1 MTRALNTPTQSPR
14 ASGTSSVGPLLIIGL
29 VIILV
34 YLASVPLLNMPQAQK
49 LLSSGADLG
58 CASALEC
65 AFQLRNPTVPA
76 PLQLLEGFRSLSWPP
91 FASTSVPFNLLVTA
105 GETLA
110 GIVLASLLGILLA
123 VGMVSSRA
131 LERSILPLLVASQTI
146 PIVALTP
153 MLAVTLGQFR
163 DLPGWVPKAII
174 AAYIAFFPIC
184 VGLIKGL
191 RSPDPLQLDLMRTY
205 NANTASIFF
214 KLRFPASLPYLFTA
228 YKVAVA
234 AALIGAI
241 VAEGATVSF
250 VGIGKMLS
258 ENSRAADSVALWVI
272 MLYSG
277 LLGIGLVA
285 LVNLLE
291 RIITPWKREVN

>member
-1 MTRALNTPTQSPR
+1 MTRALGTPTRIPR
-14 ASGTSSVGPLLIIGL
+14 APRPSSAGPILLIGL
-29 VIILV
+29 VFVLI

-58 CASALEC
+58 CKSALEC
-65 AFQLRNPTVPA
+65 AFMLRNPTVPA
-76 PLQLLEGFRSLSWPP
+76 PLQLLEGFKALSWPLFSP
-91 FASTSVPFNLLVTA
+91 TGPLNLLITA

-110 GIVLASLLGILLA
+110 GIVLASVLGVLLA
-123 VGMVSSRA
+123 VGMVASRA
-131 LERSILPLLVASQTI
+131 LERSILPLLVASQTV

-184 VGLIKGL
+184 VGLLKGL
-191 RSPDPLQLDLMRTY
+191 RSPDPLSLDLMRTY
-205 NANTASIFF
+205 HARNASIFF

-250 VGIGKMLS
+250 QGIGKMLS

-285 LVNLLE
+285 LVGVLE
-291 RIITPWKREVN
+291 RFITPWKREVN

>member
-1 MTRALNTPTQSPR
+1 VTHTLKRPQIRHRTRKP
-14 ASGTSSVGPLLIIGL
+14 SSVGPVLLIGL
-29 VIILV
+29 IFVLIYLV
-34 YLASVPLLNMPQAQK
+34 SVPLLNMPQAQK

-58 CASALEC
+58 CKSSLEC
-65 AFQLRNPTVPA
+65 AFMLRNPTVPA
-76 PLQLLEGFRSLSWPP
+76 PLQLLGGFRALSWPLFSP
-91 FASTSVPFNLLVTA
+91 TGVPLNLLITA

-110 GIVLASLLGILLA
+110 GIMLASLLGILLA
-123 VGMVSSRA
+123 VGMVASRA
-131 LERSILPLLVASQTI
+131 LERSILPLLVASQTV

-163 DLPGWVPKAII
+163 DLPSWVPKAII

-184 VGLIKGL
+184 VGLLKGL
-191 RSPDPLQLDLMRTY
+191 RSPDPLSLDLMRTY
-205 NANTASIFF
+205 HSSSASIFF

-250 VGIGKMLS
+250 QGIGKMLS

-285 LVNLLE
+285 LVGVLE
-291 RIITPWKREVN
+291 RVITPWKREVS